1 MFALKVLFNFSIF
14 YLKNI
19 TNGLKK
25 LCRQENF
32 LYLCTTFSE
41 PGLIKRIVL
50 SVRQVRP
57 TA

>member
-25 LCRQENF
+25 
-32 LYLCTTFSE
+32 T
-41 PGLIKRIVL
+41 L
-50 SVRQVRP
+50 SAGKFFVSLHHIFPNR
-57 TA
+57 A